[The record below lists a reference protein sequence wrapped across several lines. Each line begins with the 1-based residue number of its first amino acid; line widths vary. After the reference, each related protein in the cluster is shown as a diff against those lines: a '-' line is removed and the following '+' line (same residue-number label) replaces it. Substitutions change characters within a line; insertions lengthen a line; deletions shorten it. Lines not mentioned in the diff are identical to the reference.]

1 MYRLHKSFAQKGI
14 KTYIGSKKPI
24 NLPRHE
30 QVKQIIEDW
39 KHSKINQ
46 IKANDD
52 YKNSKFIHQS
62 REYLK
67 GKSFSTIDY
76 SIINNNKDYIQI

>member
-39 KHSKINQ
+39 KHSKIN
-46 IKANDD
+46 
-52 YKNSKFIHQS
+52 
-62 REYLK
+62 
-67 GKSFSTIDY
+67 
-76 SIINNNKDYIQI
+76 